1 MVRLK
6 GAAAM
11 DRRKTTTRELFSS
24 ALQYVLK
31 TSGKTQHGIATS
43 CGMATSTLN
52 NYSTGKREG
61 DEDTRRRIA
70 AALGYTYEDMLSLGQ
85 WIIEGKDPVEFQKTG
100 KAHQANIRLAANV
113 TAGPDIIG
121 GIPLISFVQA
131 GGWVEIVDNLQPGD
145 AEEWIPRISGVGPR
159 SFALRVSGTSMAPDY
174 QPGDI
179 IVVDPDCQHNNGSL
193 VVARLNG
200 DNEATFKRIVIDGGK
215 TFLEPINQRYQPLD
229 ITGRDVT
236 ICGVVRQMLR
246 NVQ

>member
-1 MVRLK
+1 MSTENQPTVKKIFDSIKLAKGLRKDSELASLLGTTKQNIFNWQKRNSIGDYGLFVDRGFCEYYMRTGRGPMMVSDKIPL
-6 GAAAM
+6 
-11 DRRKTTTRELFSS
+11 
-24 ALQYVLK
+24 
-31 TSGKTQHGIATS
+31 
-43 CGMATSTLN
+43 
-52 NYSTGKREG
+52 
-61 DEDTRRRIA
+61 
-70 AALGYTYEDMLSLGQ
+70 LG
-85 WIIEGKDPVEFQKTG
+85 
-100 KAHQANIRLAANV
+100 ANV

-131 GGWVEIVDNLQPGD
+131 GGWAEIVDNLQPGD